1 MIAPL
6 CTCVHACV
14 CVYDIK
20 MDTYL
25 CKIVQS
31 LQISLRVEAKVLQGL
46 NSTPRSGPQD
56 CISYISHY
64 LSQTSYLPLPWTCE
78 TLLFPGTPLLS
89 NASLWFITLSL
100 LGLCSNIDFSVRPFL
115 NTLSQSSIPHCC
127 SLIPQST
134 YHHTTHYFAFLSIH
148 PTPFPIEYKLQQQI
162 DLFLLCVLMIP
173 STQNSVCQRGAQ

>member
-1 MIAPL
+1 MQRYVSIFISY
-6 CTCVHACV
+6 THTHSRTHVHRGAIIRFPAFLATIPRHGLLPEFQQKWFCSNAKSDHV
-14 CVYDIK
+14 
-20 MDTYL
+20 TPL

-127 SLIPQST
+127 SLIP
-134 YHHTTHYFAFLSIH
+134 
-148 PTPFPIEYKLQQQI
+148 
-162 DLFLLCVLMIP
+162 
-173 STQNSVCQRGAQ
+173 